1 MENVEEIKN
10 IMDDYIRGD
19 ISPDECF
26 CMMLSLVGFDVC
38 KAEFLSH
45 VDALKIPHP
54 RLYNQLINVHRAYFG
69 LQEDVFSLPDRIE
82 CAVENGFYENDS
94 SRSEDVDLGFEL
106 DMEMAIK
113 LSLQTSGPVS
123 YANITKC
130 KTKNLPPY
138 HTKNTENS
146 SAKNDYQYVGT
157 ISQCTEL
164 LTGKNKSG
172 DQGSAVNKATTSKR
186 KSKRN
191 KKKGLA
197 ITRAVSNP
205 GVIYWFRRDLRLYDN
220 PALVA
225 ASQSAAAVTPVFLW
239 SDKEENSAGVH
250 AVGGASK
257 YWLHMALQALNR
269 DMIDKYNNPMVFK
282 KADDYL
288 GELFEIIKISGA
300 RTLVINDVYE
310 PHLKKRD
317 DQICKSLEAKGV
329 TCQRFHSYL
338 LHHPDS
344 VQSESLC
351 MRGIGSVTHFMECC
365 RQSSTEAVGLPEN
378 PPACL
383 PASDMRPQSDCIE
396 ELGLGKLPR
405 RKDGTVVLTF
415 LFLSTLDFSK
425 RWP

>member
-10 IMDDYIRGD
+10 ILDDYIRGN

-26 CMMLSLVGFDVC
+26 CMMLSLIGFGAC
-38 KAEFLSH
+38 KTKFLSH

-54 RLYNQLINVHRAYFG
+54 RLYNQLINVHRAYFDV
-69 LQEDVFSLPDRIE
+69 QEDEFSLPDRID

-94 SRSEDVDLGFEL
+94 SLSEDIDLAFEL

-130 KTKNLPPY
+130 KTKNLPPH
-138 HTKNTENS
+138 HTKNIENS
-146 SAKNDYQYVGT
+146 SADNDYQNVRT

-164 LTGKNKSG
+164 LTGRNKSG
-172 DQGSAVNKATTSKR
+172 DQGGVVNQATASKR

-191 KKKGLA
+191 KKKGLS
-197 ITRAVSNP
+197 IPRAVSNP
-205 GVIYWFRRDLRLYDN
+205 GIIYWLRRDLRLYDN

-225 ASQSAAAVTPVFLW
+225 ASQSAAAVIPVFLW
-239 SDKEENSAGVH
+239 SDKEEHSPDVH

-282 KADDYL
+282 KSDNYL
-288 GELFEIIKISGA
+288 GDLLEIMKNSGA
-300 RTLVINDVYE
+300 KTLIINDVYE

-317 DQICKSLEAKGV
+317 DQICKTLEAKGV

-344 VQSESLC
+344 VQTESLC

-365 RQSSTEAVGLPEN
+365 RQSSTEPVGLPEN
-378 PPACL
+378 PPVCL

-415 LFLSTLDFSK
+415 FLSIYLGFF
-425 RWP
+425 